1 MKIALVS
8 NPSRDI
14 GLKESKKTAEKLIK
28 LGAQV
33 FTDSEGISGAT
44 VIENTDSLFKEADI
58 AVVIGGDGTLLS
70 AAQLGAKYDV
80 PLLGLNMGRLGF
92 LVELEK
98 DDTDLYEKIIN
109 GDYDIESRMMLSAKV
124 ERDGKEIYS
133 GDALNDIVV
142 SKGLLSKMINLEL
155 KIDSVLASD
164 YYADGLIISTP
175 TGSTAY
181 SLSAGGPIVAP
192 ALDAI
197 VVTPVCAHTV
207 TSRPMVISDSQS
219 VEITVK
225 FYHNEDVRLSR
236 DGADNV
242 VLLDNDKI
250 TVTKSD
256 KKVKL
261 IRCSSRSFF
270 DVLNRKLSERK

>member
-14 GLKESKKTAEKLIK
+14 ELKESKKTAQKLIN
-28 LGAQV
+28 LGVQV
-33 FTDSEGISGAT
+33 ITDKEGIDGAL
-44 VIENTDSLFKEADI
+44 VIKDTDSLFKEADI

-70 AAQLGAKYDV
+70 SAQYGAKYNV

-98 DDTDLYEKIIN
+98 DDTDLYGKIVK
-109 GDYDIESRMMLSAKV
+109 GEYTTESRMMLCARV
-124 ERDGKEIYS
+124 ERDGKEIYR

-142 SKGLLSKMINLEL
+142 SKGILSKMINLEL
-155 KIDSVLASD
+155 KIDGIKASD
-164 YYADGLIISTP
+164 YYADGLILSTP

-192 ALDAI
+192 ALEAI
-197 VVTPVCAHTV
+197 LVTPVCAHTV
-207 TSRPMVISDSQS
+207 TSRPMVIADSQKA
-219 VEITVK
+219 EITVK

-236 DGADNV
+236 DGAENV
-242 VLLDNDKI
+242 VLLDGDKI

-261 IRCSSRSFF
+261 IRCSNRSFF
-270 DVLNRKLSERK
+270 DVLNKKLSERK